1 MASGTQPC
9 IQRDRLLSCR
19 INLMWFTGI
28 SSYKHFISRPRLLV
42 NFSLCTYENI
52 KMKRSPWLGYS
63 IAPFTAPLL
72 YGIIILFFPAV
83 YEKEEFSAE
92 VWFLSIALY
101 VFVSY
106 VICFIVGVPLI
117 ILLKKIK
124 KLTFTWLAFIGSCL
138 YALIVN
144 FIILYVMKPTILG
157 NIYII
162 VLQISLTGLAMG
174 MLIVTVFSYLAGIT
188 WRSTRPATATP
199 SGPVN

>member
-1 MASGTQPC
+1 M
-9 IQRDRLLSCR
+9 
-19 INLMWFTGI
+19 INFNCKSFSTA
-28 SSYKHFISRPRLLV
+28 
-42 NFSLCTYENI
+42 SLCHNENN
-52 KMKRSPWLGYS
+52 KMKRSFWLGYS

-72 YGIIILFFPAV
+72 YGIIILFFPTV

-92 VWFLSIALY
+92 AWFFSLAL
-101 VFVSY
+101 FIFISY

-117 ILLKKIK
+117 ILLQKIK
-124 KLTFTWLAFIGSCL
+124 KLTFAWLAIIGSIL
-138 YALIVN
+138 YALIIN

-174 MLIVTVFSYLAGIT
+174 MLIVTVFSYLSGIT

-199 SGPVN
+199 SGSVNF